1 MDMATALDQLEVH
14 DNVLSSEEKSF
25 LDEKGY
31 LAFPNILSQNQVQ
44 RFKEALQAWLKKRMI
59 RVL

>member
-31 LAFPNILSQNQVQ
+31 LAFPNVLSQNQVHQ
-44 RFKEALQAWLKKRMI
+44 GHALRLI
-59 RVL
+59 YLEV